1 VAYKI
6 WIYWDNYPGKTKP
19 PYIELCHE
27 SIRAKCGDTFEIHE
41 VTSDNVEEY
50 LPGELKRFSKLCQ
63 INNKSNFLRYNLLA
77 EHGGIWL
84 DSDLVIFQDLKPLMD
99 RLLDS
104 PHDLIATSGP
114 EWGYHEPESGILF
127 SKKNGKVIT
136 KAAGRINRQI
146 DKHGEGHVFPWGTL
160 GPAIIR
166 QASMGSEYI
175 HLEPHYFMPI
185 SSHLAWRF
193 ASAEPLAPLINDQ
206 TFGFMLF
213 NEMFRREN
221 SKIMTMTKEK
231 LMKSKMLIGQ
241 IFRRAINE

>member
-1 VAYKI
+1 MAYKI

-19 PYIELCHE
+19 PYIELCHD
-27 SIRAKCGDTFEIHE
+27 SIRAKCSESFEIIE
-41 VTSDNVEEY
+41 VTSENVRDY
-50 LPGELKRFSKLCQ
+50 LPDITPRFFTLPQ
-63 INNKSNFLRYNLLA
+63 INNRSNFLRYNLLA

-84 DSDLVIFQDLKPLMD
+84 DSDLVIFKDLKPLMD
-99 RLLDS
+99 RLIDS
-104 PHDLIATSGP
+104 PHDLMATSGP

-127 SKKNGKVIT
+127 AKKGGKVIA

-146 DKHGEGHVFPWGTL
+146 QKNVDGHVFPWGSL

-166 QASMGSEYI
+166 QACLSSDYI
-175 HLEPHYFMPI
+175 HLEPEYFMPI

-193 ASAEPLAPLINDQ
+193 SSAEKLEPLVTDN
-206 TFGFMLF
+206 TYGFMLF

-221 SKIMTMTKEK
+221 SKIMTMPKEK

-241 IFRRAINE
+241 IFRRAIDE

>member
-1 VAYKI
+1 VAHKI

-27 SIRAKCGDTFEIHE
+27 SIRAMCSDSFEIHE
-41 VTSDNVEEY
+41 VTSENVEEY
-50 LPGELKRFSKLCQ
+50 LPGELARFSKLVQ

-77 EHGGIWL
+77 QHGGIWL
-84 DSDLVIFQDLKPLMD
+84 DSDLVIFKDLKPLMD
-99 RLLDS
+99 RLLES
-104 PHDLIATSGP
+104 QHDLIATSGP

-136 KAAGRINRQI
+136 KAAGRINRQV
-146 DKHGEGHVFPWGTL
+146 DKHPQGHVFPWGTL

-166 QASMGSEYI
+166 QAAMSSEYI

-193 ASAEPLAPLINDQ
+193 GSPEALGPLVNDE

-241 IFRRAINE
+241 IFRRALG